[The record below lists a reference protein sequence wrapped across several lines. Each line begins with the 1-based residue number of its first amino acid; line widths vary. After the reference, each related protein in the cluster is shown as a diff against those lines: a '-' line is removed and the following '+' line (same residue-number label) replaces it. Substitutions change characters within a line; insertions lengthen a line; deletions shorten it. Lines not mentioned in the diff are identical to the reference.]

1 MAPNQCSNQQVSA
14 TLLYNDGINDTTLRC
29 SDNEEMTRRNIS
41 SRLDIPFPEENY
53 WDWELTFED
62 AKASYWYWPGV
73 GHTKAAQD
81 EVDGEEN
88 VLSEDISDDVG
99 DYDVYVDTS
108 LEPQPSNDAYWGWQ
122 VAHNTSL
129 DYWKW
134 QQSYSLQVRI
144 ADSLKEGVKPE
155 ELKKSHSGYW
165 NWQET
170 INHVMGRTL
179 SDLSHTPHDVNANLL
194 RRRDSN
200 LSLMSAGHGSTGS
213 MKRSNSAYWG
223 WQNTMREMSM
233 NNLVAA
239 VENLVDEDEE

>member
-1 MAPNQCSNQQVSA
+1 MAPNQCSSKQVSA
-14 TLLYNDGINDTTLRC
+14 TLLLDGINDIIVN
-29 SDNEEMTRRNIS
+29 SDNEEMTQSNTP
-41 SRLDIPFPEENY
+41 SRLDLPFPEENY

-73 GHTKAAQD
+73 GHTKAAQE
-81 EVDGEEN
+81 EVNGKGN
-88 VLSEDISDDVG
+88 GLSEDLSDDDVG

-108 LEPQPSNDAYWGWQ
+108 LEQQPSNDAYWGWQ

-144 ADSLKEGVKPE
+144 NDSLKEGVNPE

-179 SDLSHTPHDVNANLL
+179 SDLSHTPNDKNGSLM

-200 LSLMSAGHGSTGS
+200 FSLMSAGHGSTGS

-239 VENLVDEDEE
+239 VENLVDEEEE